1 MSSLTLTS
9 HFEDLSPSDFQFDP
23 CIGES
28 LRDRVRDVADFLIR
42 RPLYKLIYRNKFSHL
57 PYPIDLVLPE
67 KGMSTLARRYWVDR
81 YQPLKNSRLL
91 IIGCGSAWDFGS
103 YLKFCPR
110 EIVGVDLY
118 NFSGC
123 WTQIQDYV
131 KKANLKTEV
140 NFIQADI
147 GDLPQLGLGEFDLI
161 CSDAVFEHCR
171 KLEEV
176 LKVIYTLL
184 RPQGFVYASYGPLW
198 YCWGGDHFSG
208 RGGIEQGYNHLILSP
223 SEYQNYY
230 QKYLRDDAYE
240 LQNGGRYIQLD
251 LFSHLSSQGYIDIY
265 LKMGF
270 FLESLVVDFS
280 HYSDLM
286 STSQIFKDLL
296 TKFPHLS
303 ESEFLIKGHTIILKK
318 QA

>member
-1 MSSLTLTS
+1 MSNLLLTS
-9 HFEDLSPSDFQFDP
+9 HFEDLSPADFQFDP
-23 CIGES
+23 YIGES
-28 LRDRVRDVADFLIR
+28 LRDRVRDLADFLIR
-42 RPLYKLIYRNKFSHL
+42 RPLYKFIYRNKFSHL

-67 KGMSTLARRYWVDR
+67 KGMSTLARRYWVNR
-81 YQPLKNSRLL
+81 YQPLKDSRLL
-91 IIGCGSAWDFGS
+91 VIGCGSAWDFGS

-118 NFSGC
+118 NFSSC

-171 KLEEV
+171 ELEEV

-184 RPQGFVYASYGPLW
+184 RPKGLVYASYGPLW

-230 QKYLRDDAYE
+230 QKYVRDDVYE
-240 LQNGGRYIQLD
+240 LQNGGRYIELD
-251 LFSHLSSQGYIDIY
+251 LFSYLSTHQYFDCY
-265 LKMGF
+265 NRVGF
-270 FLESLVVDFS
+270 QVRSLIVEFS
-280 HYSDLM
+280 EQSEKLR
-286 STSQIFKDLL
+286 SSLIFKQL
-296 TKFPHLS
+296 TEKFNQLTIND
-303 ESEFLIKGHTIILKK
+303 FLIKAHLIILGKS
-318 QA
+318 